1 MGPVSSGGT
10 TMIEMLNILEGFD
23 LAGWGQSA
31 AQTVTA
37 VSEAQKI
44 AWADRG
50 SYLGDP
56 AFVRVPVA
64 QLLDK
69 AYAARRRD
77 EIDLGRAGTFA
88 PGVFPAAAPASARTA
103 GADFNPVGSTTHV
116 SVIDAHGGAV
126 AVTCTIEQEFG
137 SAVVA
142 PGTGFLLNNELTD
155 FSGPGTA
162 NEPAPGKRPRSS
174 INPTIMVQGGRPVLV
189 AGAAGG
195 STIIMGPVHAILDT
209 VDFGMTLPQAV
220 DAQRYDDQ
228 GSSKLTIED
237 TRFDPAVLDRLK
249 AVGYTLDPRGEYAVT
264 PRMQLA
270 GTGASGSRV
279 STAVSD
285 SRSDRA
291 SLAVPV
297 PPPPR

>member
-1 MGPVSSGGT
+1 MLE
-10 TMIEMLNILEGFD
+10 ILNILEGFD
-23 LAGWGQSA
+23 LAGWGQSS
-31 AQTVTA
+31 AQAITA

-50 SYLGDP
+50 AYLADP
-56 AFVRVPVA
+56 AFVAQPIA
-64 QLLDK
+64 QLVSK
-69 AYAARRRD
+69 EYAAARRD
-77 EIDLGRAGTFA
+77 EIDLGRSGLFA
-88 PGVFPAAAPASARTA
+88 PGVFPAASAR
-103 GADFNPVGSTTHV
+103 ADGRDLNPAGSTTHV
-116 SVIDAHGGAV
+116 SVIDTQGGAV

-137 SAVVA
+137 STVVA

-155 FSGPGTA
+155 FSAPGTA

-209 VDFGMTLPQAV
+209 VDFGMTLPEAV

-228 GSSKLTIED
+228 GSSRLTIED
-237 TRFDPAVLDRLK
+237 ARVDPAVLGRLQ
-249 AVGYTLDPRGEYAVT
+249 AEGYTLDTRGEYAVT

-270 GTGASGSRV
+270 GMAPLGKRV
-279 STAVSD
+279 ATAVSD
-285 SRSDRA
+285 SRSDRGA
-291 SLAVPV
+291 LAVPV
-297 PPPPR
+297 AAPPR